1 MNYLGHLPT
10 SDPLYDYLRFDI
22 LPQLGVPGTLPDFRV
37 YQIQASNRVFLYKD
51 RRTDTRVIGKYFA
64 SADRAAE
71 ISCHR
76 MEREF
81 ENLAYLRSL
90 GFSGYPHYVARPLGR
105 NGFLSC
111 LLVVE
116 YCYGTPFND
125 FIVSAIQEG
134 ARDALFQKLGALAYF
149 LATLHNRTGKGVPVD
164 FSRES
169 TYFEEIT
176 QQLRGWGHIGWEESQ
191 ELIRLRDRWRDNGS
205 MWEDQQVLVHGDLTP
220 TNILFG
226 DGPWVIALD
235 LERMKATDR
244 VFDLGRVA
252 AELKHFFLLLTG
264 KDQLA
269 EPFIGH
275 FVREYAVHFPDR
287 ESAFAAIT
295 RRLPFYMALTEIRI
309 ARNSWITD
317 GHRRKLL
324 EEAKRTLR

>member
-1 MNYLGHLPT
+1 MNYLGHLPS

-22 LPQLGVPGTLPDFRV
+22 LPQLGVAGTLPDFRV
-37 YQIQASNRVFLYKD
+37 YQIQASNRVFLYRD
-51 RRTDTRVIGKYFA
+51 RRSNTRVIGKYFSA
-64 SADRAAE
+64 ADRPAE
-71 ISCHR
+71 VSYHR

-81 ENLAYLRSL
+81 ENLSHLRNL
-90 GFSGYPHYVARPLGR
+90 GFTGYPHYVARPLGR
-105 NGFLSC
+105 NSFLSC

-125 FIVSAIQEG
+125 FIVKAIQEG

-164 FSRES
+164 FARECA
-169 TYFEEIT
+169 YFEEIT
-176 QQLRGWGHIGWEESQ
+176 EQLRGWGHIGREGSR
-191 ELIRLRDRWRDNGS
+191 ELIRLRDRWRDSGG

-252 AELKHFFLLLTG
+252 AEIKHFFLLHTG
-264 KDQLA
+264 KGQLA

-275 FVREYAVHFPDR
+275 FVREYAGHFPDR

-309 ARNSWITD
+309 ARNSWITH

-324 EEAKRTLR
+324 EEAKSTLR

>member
-1 MNYLGHLPT
+1 MIYLGHLPT

-22 LPQLGVPGTLPDFRV
+22 LPQLGISGTLPDFRV

-51 RRTDTRVIGKYFA
+51 RRTTTRIIGKYFA
-64 SADRAAE
+64 SPGRPPE
-71 ISCHR
+71 LTCYR

-81 ENLAYLRSL
+81 QNLAHLRSL
-90 GFSGYPHYVARPLGR
+90 GFTGYPHYVARPLGQ
-105 NGFLSC
+105 NGCLSC

-125 FIVSAIQEG
+125 FIVRAIQEG
-134 ARDALFQKLGALAYF
+134 ARDALLQKLGALAYF

-164 FSRES
+164 FARECL
-169 TYFEEIT
+169 YFEEIT
-176 QQLRGWGHIGWEESQ
+176 QQLRGWGHTGWEESQ

-252 AELKHFFLLLTG
+252 AELKHFFLLHTG
-264 KDQLA
+264 KGQLV

-275 FVREYAVHFPDR
+275 FLWEYAGHFPDR

-317 GHRRKLL
+317 GHRRRLL

>member
-1 MNYLGHLPT
+1 MIYLGHLPT
-10 SDPLYDYLRFDI
+10 RDPLYDYLRCDI
-22 LPQLGVPGTLPDFRV
+22 LPQLGVSGTVPDFRV
-37 YQIQASNRVFLYKD
+37 YQLQASNRVFLYKD
-51 RRTDTRVIGKYFA
+51 RRSRTLVIGKYFG
-64 SADRAAE
+64 SPDRPAE
-71 ISCHR
+71 ITCYR

-81 ENLAYLRSL
+81 QNLSYLRSL
-90 GFSGYPHYVARPLGR
+90 GFVGYPHYVARPLGR
-105 NGFLSC
+105 NGYLSC
-111 LLVVE
+111 LVVVE

-125 FIVSAIQEG
+125 VIVRAIRQR
-134 ARDALFQKLGALAYF
+134 ARDLLFEKLAALAYF
-149 LATLHNRTGKGVPVD
+149 LATLHNRTGKGAPVD
-164 FSRES
+164 FGGES
-169 TYFEEIT
+169 TYFDGIT

-191 ELIRLRDRWRDNGS
+191 DLCHLRDRWRDRPC

-252 AELKHFFLLLTG
+252 AELKHFFLLYTG
-264 KDQLA
+264 NGGAA

-275 FVREYAVHFPDR
+275 FLWEYATHFPDR
-287 ESAFAAIT
+287 QSAFGAVT

-317 GHRRKLL
+317 RHRRRLL

>member
-22 LPQLGVPGTLPDFRV
+22 LPQLGVSGTLPDFRV

-51 RRTDTRVIGKYFA
+51 RRTNTRVIGKYF
-64 SADRAAE
+64 SSPERPPE
-71 ISCHR
+71 VTCYR
-76 MEREF
+76 MDREF
-81 ENLAYLRSL
+81 QNLAYLRSL
-90 GFSGYPHYVARPLGR
+90 GFTGYPHYVARPLGQ
-105 NGFLSC
+105 NGLLSC

-116 YCYGTPFND
+116 FCYGTPFND
-125 FIVSAIQEG
+125 FIVRAIQDG
-134 ARDALFQKLGALAYF
+134 ARDALFQKLGALASF

-164 FSRES
+164 FAREC

-226 DGPWVIALD
+226 DGLWVIVID
-235 LERMKATDR
+235 LERMKPADR
-244 VFDLGRVA
+244 VFDVGRVA
-252 AELKHFFLLLTG
+252 AEIKHFFMQYTG
-264 KDQLA
+264 DKWLA

-275 FVREYAVHFPDR
+275 FLWEYSCHFPDPDR
-287 ESAFAAIT
+287 TFCSIT
-295 RRLPFYMALTEIRI
+295 RRVPFHMGMTLLRI
-309 ARNSWITD
+309 ARNSWIT
-317 GHRRKLL
+317 GNYRRQLL
-324 EEAKRTLR
+324 DEARKTLR